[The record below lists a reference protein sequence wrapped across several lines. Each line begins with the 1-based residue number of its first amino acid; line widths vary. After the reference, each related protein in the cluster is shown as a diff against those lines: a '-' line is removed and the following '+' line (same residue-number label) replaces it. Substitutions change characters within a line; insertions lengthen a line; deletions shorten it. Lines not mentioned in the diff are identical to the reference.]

1 MIRYILSMLLLVAGC
16 TDADRSASVPDTAP
30 RSAEFVCP
38 EGTTISVA
46 YVEEGSVRVTVGDRE
61 PIRLPQA
68 VSASGARYSDGENE
82 IWEAK
87 GETRVTLADGTKLD
101 DCRRQ

>member
-1 MIRYILSMLLLVAGC
+1 MLLLVTGC
-16 TDADRSASVPDTAP
+16 TDADRPASVPDTAA
-30 RSAEFVCP
+30 RSAEFVCS
-38 EGTTISVA
+38 EGTTISVS

-68 VSASGARYSDGENE
+68 VSASGARYADGENE

-87 GETRVTLADGTKLD
+87 GETRVTLVDGTKLD
-101 DCRRQ
+101 NCRRQ